1 VSAATADQTA
11 ESESARPSTAPRYDD
26 LKVGDE
32 LPALTVHI
40 TRGDLVRYA
49 GASTDFNVIH
59 WSDRIAAEVGLPGVI
74 AHGMLTMAQAA
85 RVVTDWVG
93 DPAAITEFS
102 VRFAKPVLVPDDDK
116 GAEVVFGGR
125 VAALLDDGVVRV
137 DLTATCDGERVLSAA
152 RAFVR
157 LT

>member
-1 VSAATADQTA
+1 MSAFTEDEAPPRTAG
-11 ESESARPSTAPRYDD
+11 PPRYAD
-26 LKVGDE
+26 LEVGHE
-32 LPALTVHI
+32 LPSLTVRI
-40 TRGDLVRYA
+40 TRADLVRYA
-49 GASTDFNVIH
+49 GSSTDFNTIH
-59 WSDRIAAEVGLPGVI
+59 WSDRVAHEVGLPGVI

-93 DPAAITEFS
+93 DPAAIADFS

-125 VAALLDDGVVRV
+125 VAALLEDGMVRV
-137 DLTATCDGERVLSAA
+137 DLTATCDGERVLTGA

-157 LT
+157 LP